1 MEHSLHPQLP
11 LPCPAPPHSGK
22 WEYELHLRPDLY
34 TGKHTQW
41 FYFGV
46 RNMRPGRT
54 YRFTIVNFYKA
65 GSLYNKGMRP
75 LMYSERQAAKG
86 VGWRRVGSNIK
97 YFKTNIR
104 WDGRG
109 SGRDGKSDILRYVV
123 YAWGE

>member
-1 MEHSLHPQLP
+1 M
-11 LPCPAPPHSGK
+11 PCPPPHSGK
-22 WEYELHLRPDLY
+22 WEYELYLRPDLY

-86 VGWRRVGSNIK
+86 AGWRRVGSNIK

-104 WDGRG
+104 LGG
-109 SGRDGKSDILRYVV
+109 G
-123 YAWGE
+123 GE

>member
-1 MEHSLHPQLP
+1 
-11 LPCPAPPHSGK
+11 
-22 WEYELHLRPDLY
+22 
-34 TGKHTQW
+34 
-41 FYFGV
+41 
-46 RNMRPGRT
+46 MRPGHS

-104 WDGRG
+104 WAGRG
-109 SGRDGKSDILRYVV
+109 GVWQGAGGCGSWRVRVGVAGRGWDG
-123 YAWGE
+123 

>member
-1 MEHSLHPQLP
+1 MEQFSPSRHSLCPA
-11 LPCPAPPHSGK
+11 PAPPHSGK

-104 WDGRG
+104 WGGRG
-109 SGRDGKSDILRYVV
+109 EWGWEVGGRVG
-123 YAWGE
+123 

>member
-1 MEHSLHPQLP
+1 MSDSAFSHPLRSCPSPCPTP
-11 LPCPAPPHSGK
+11 LPCPHSGK
-22 WEYELHLRPDLY
+22 WEYELYLRPDLY

-46 RNMRPGRT
+46 RNMRPGHT

-65 GSLYNKGMRP
+65 GSLYNSGMRP

-97 YFKTNIR
+97 YFKTSVR
-104 WDGRG
+104 
-109 SGRDGKSDILRYVV
+109 
-123 YAWGE
+123 

>member
-1 MEHSLHPQLP
+1 
-11 LPCPAPPHSGK
+11 
-22 WEYELHLRPDLY
+22 
-34 TGKHTQW
+34 
-41 FYFGV
+41 
-46 RNMRPGRT
+46 MRPGRT

-104 WDGRG
+104 WGERGEWEWGVGGRV
-109 SGRDGKSDILRYVV
+109 D
-123 YAWGE
+123 